1 MFVDSHC
8 HLSSSSLLRNIEQVI
23 AQMTQ
28 ACVTRAL
35 CVSTSLKDF
44 ETVIA
49 LTREYPQLWASIG
62 VHPNEDQEI
71 PLDLD
76 DLCQRALL
84 PRVVAIGETGLDY
97 YRQKDTSPENIRW
110 QHTRFELHIEAALQT
125 GLPLIIHTR
134 NAAIQTL
141 DILQGIALQ
150 SGEALSGVFHCFSE
164 DKEVARKVLDMGFYI
179 SFSGILTY
187 KNAEPLRVVAKYVP
201 HDRCLTETDSP
212 YLAPVPYR
220 GQTNTPA
227 YIPYIAQVLAE
238 IWQVDVEEVG
248 RLTSLNFERLFKI

>member
-8 HLSSSSLLRNIEQVI
+8 HLSSNSLLGNIKQVI

-28 ACVTRAL
+28 ARVTRAL

-49 LTREYPQLWASIG
+49 LAQEYPQLWASIG
-62 VHPNEDQEI
+62 VHPNEDQET
-71 PLDLD
+71 PLNLD

-141 DILQGIALQ
+141 DILQSTAVQPGAALR
-150 SGEALSGVFHCFSE
+150 GVFHCFSE
-164 DKEVARKVLDMGFYI
+164 DKDIARKVLDMGFYI
-179 SFSGILTY
+179 SFSGIVTY
-187 KNAEPLRVVAKYVP
+187 KNAEDLRVVANYVP

-227 YIPYIAQVLAE
+227 YIPYIAKVLAE